1 MDALHQLEIIWILF
15 VQGLG
20 DWLYAVLN
28 TASMLGTED
37 FYMIFMP
44 SIYWCFDAVFGLRL
58 GVMLLLSNGVNA
70 AFKLVFHSPRPYW
83 MNTQVKA
90 LASETSF
97 GLPSGHAQ
105 HAASIWGLM
114 ASFVRSGWLK
124 AGLVALIF
132 LIGFSRIYLGVH
144 YVSDVLVG
152 WLIGSLLLLIFLR
165 VEKPIRTWLA
175 ARSLREMLA
184 LSLAT
189 SVVLAALVLIPA
201 ATLGSWQTPA
211 AWEEYAL
218 AAYPGNEIDPTNI
231 DGAFTLSGT
240 WLGFLAGA
248 AWLYHRQGGFNADG
262 TPGQRLLRYVVGLAG
277 VFVFWFV
284 LGRILPRSED
294 ALGYALRYFR
304 YALVGFWISAL
315 APLLFERLGLV
326 NDIRKKISPLSS
338 GNNPL

>member
-37 FYMIFMP
+37 FYMIIMP
-44 SIYWCFDAVFGLRL
+44 SIYWCFDAAFGLRL

-70 AFKLVFHSPRPYW
+70 VFKLAFHSPRPYW
-83 MNTQVKA
+83 VDTQVKA

-124 AGLVALIF
+124 AGLVGLIF

-144 YVSDVLVG
+144 FVSDVLLG
-152 WLIGSLLLLIFLR
+152 WLIGSLLLLLFLR
-165 VEKPIRTWLA
+165 VEKPIRAWLA

-189 SVVLAALVLIPA
+189 SIVLGAFILLSAAA
-201 ATLGSWQTPA
+201 LGSWQTPV
-211 AWEEYAL
+211 AWEENAL
-218 AAYPGNEIDPTNI
+218 AAFPGNEIDPDNI
-231 DGAFTLSGT
+231 DGAFTVSGT
-240 WLGFLAGA
+240 WLGLMAGA

-262 TPGQRLLRYVVGLAG
+262 TPTQRLLRYVTGLIG
-277 VFVFWFV
+277 VFIFWFV
-284 LGRILPRSED
+284 LGKILPRSED
-294 ALGYALRYFR
+294 ALGFAFRYFR
-304 YALVGFWISAL
+304 YALVGLWISAL

-326 NDIRKKISPLSS
+326 NDLQKKVSS
-338 GNNPL
+338 FSSSNNPL